1 MLKLVSNK
9 DSVEIHTLQIENGVA
24 TIEPAFDGVQ
34 ELLQGLTDKQQI
46 LNALSQ
52 FNSEYVWAVTYES
65 DASFIVPSN
74 DYSLSV
80 VNIVPDAHK
89 DAINQIAE
97 LYGCGSNNLSVKLQ
111 GEDGIYWGCHS
122 WWKPEDYA
130 QFSGAELRAQI
141 VPSELQPSLEFLY
154 ERLMLDGDAQENWQS
169 ALDELGL
176 SLVEADTVE
185 SA

>member
-9 DSVEIHTLQIENGVA
+9 DGVEIHTLQIENGVA
-24 TIEPAFDGVQ
+24 TIEPAFEGIQ
-34 ELLQGLTDKQQI
+34 EMLSGLTDKQQI

-52 FNSEYVWAVTYES
+52 FNPEYVWAVTYES

-97 LYGCGSNNLSVKLQ
+97 LYGCGPNNLSVKLQ
-111 GEDGIYWGCHS
+111 GDDDIYWGCHS

-130 QFSGAELRAQI
+130 VFSDAELRAQI

-154 ERLMLDGDAQENWQS
+154 ERLMLDGDARENWTA
-169 ALDELGL
+169 ALSEHGLTLTQDE
-176 SLVEADTVE
+176 VV
-185 SA
+185 